1 MFPLC
6 QAFGSSLFFDL
17 LFIERDGQRNADIII
32 DRKILVGRNRDLF
45 NRAAKAAKEAF

>member
-1 MFPLC
+1 MLPL
-6 QAFGSSLFFDL
+6 FDL

-32 DRKILVGRNRDLF
+32 DRKILAGRNRDLF